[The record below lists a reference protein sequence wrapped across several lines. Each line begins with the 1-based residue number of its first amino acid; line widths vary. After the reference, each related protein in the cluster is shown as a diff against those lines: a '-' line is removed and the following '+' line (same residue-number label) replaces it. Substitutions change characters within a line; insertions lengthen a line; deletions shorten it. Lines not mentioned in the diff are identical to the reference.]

1 MAQQQES
8 GPTGTKI
15 HMQEVLTENIVH
27 HRLCTRKGTQVS
39 EIFVTAKQEVYPQG
53 DAEGGILEL

>member
-8 GPTGTKI
+8 GLTGTKI
-15 HMQEVLTENIVH
+15 HTQEVLTENIVS
-27 HRLCTRKGTQVS
+27 HRLCTRKGTQMS
-39 EIFVTAKQEVYPQG
+39 EIFATVKQGVYPKG

>member
-39 EIFVTAKQEVYPQG
+39 EIFATAKQGVYPKG
-53 DAEGGILEL
+53 DT